1 MCHNKLM
8 NYWVMDK
15 NPFLWGHDDLS
26 PLTDQSLSSSWITFR
41 RRELSV
47 MRVMEGEGFSFL
59 ECYIIIYI
67 NILGD
72 QPTSI

>member
-1 MCHNKLM
+1 
-8 NYWVMDK
+8 
-15 NPFLWGHDDLS
+15 
-26 PLTDQSLSSSWITFR
+26 
-41 RRELSV
+41 

-72 QPTSI
+72 QPTSHLDRSAVVECEWQTDISPVKLI